1 MTGEKGDKG
10 YVKEVAI
17 AGIVILESIALMKG
31 IDGAMLGLAL
41 SVIGGIVGYSVR
53 IGINH
58 AHKRG

>member
-1 MTGEKGDKG
+1 MVERSNG

-17 AGIVILESIALMKG
+17 TGIVILESIALLKG
-31 IDGAMLGLAL
+31 VDGAMLGLAL

>member
-1 MTGEKGDKG
+1 MGLKDSG

-17 AGIVILESIALMKG
+17 AGIVILESIALLKG

-41 SVIGGIVGYSVR
+41 SIIGGIVGYSVK

-58 AHKRG
+58 ARKRG